1 MHREFYGLNLRKILN
16 DYIGEN
22 SMEDRCINL
31 HRNFEKKTTFAKEFF
46 EKYGQKNND
55 FDWKHSRR
63 LIYKMIV
70 FFLFVLVIT

>member
-31 HRNFEKKTTFAKEFF
+31 HRNFEKKQPLPRNSLRNMDK
-46 EKYGQKNND
+46 K
-55 FDWKHSRR
+55 
-63 LIYKMIV
+63 
-70 FFLFVLVIT
+70 ITISIGNILGA